1 MKRLEQMLQLL
12 FQQRDAARLH
22 DHQRVTIQLGD
33 GDAGRVRV
41 FRCIMQRAF
50 RVGQAEMLD
59 ALAEELF
66 INVAV
71 LPRLR
76 ERMGDV

>member
-1 MKRLEQMLQLL
+1 
-12 FQQRDAARLH
+12 
-22 DHQRVTIQLGD
+22 
-33 GDAGRVRV
+33 
-41 FRCIMQRAF
+41 MQRAF

>member
-22 DHQRVTIQLGD
+22 DHQCVAIQLGD
-33 GDAGRVRV
+33 GNTGRVRV
-41 FRCIMQRAF
+41 FRRIMQRAF